1 MTIQFQDILSHIST
15 VLKQHFGEPQGNR
28 YVLGVSGGPDSM
40 LLLYAMYSLELPVLV
55 VHVDYGMRGEES
67 DKDRE
72 LVEQMAFQWGY
83 ECCTVAAG
91 ACPDG
96 ENFQNW
102 ARTFRYDVFEAL
114 RNEQQAAAIL
124 TAHHKDDQVETILQ
138 KILRGSS
145 PGAWQ
150 GMQIWADPVFRPLLS
165 FSKKEIVQCCDEKA
179 IPYRTD
185 ASNEESGY
193 ARNFIRNELSGRLD
207 EFFPGW
213 DQNIL
218 KLPEMANWY
227 RQSVEYI
234 ADEVME
240 GNRII
245 LNKMQ
250 KVPVD
255 LHSAVLKYIF
265 EEKTE
270 RPGPSAGA
278 LHELTVLFTK
288 EFQTGKSIQDSGL
301 LFTRNRDAVIIEKA
315 QGDSGTA
322 QLQRNGGMKTEITEA
337 LIRAN
342 GGWQGQGMS
351 LNYTSEIKDTGPLYL
366 NPTEVSWPVVLR
378 SWEDGDRF
386 QPFGMEGHQK
396 VSDHLTNRKI
406 SAHKK
411 GKSLVLCGS
420 DGTIYAIIYPEADR
434 AGRRGAV
441 SEKVRCHKSTSNYLT
456 INFN

>member
-1 MTIQFQDILSHIST
+1 MHTNFQDILSHIST
-15 VLKQHFGEPQGNR
+15 ALNQQFGDAARNR

-40 LLLYAMYSLELPVLV
+40 LLLYAMYSLDLPVLV

-96 ENFQNW
+96 ENFQKW

-114 RNEQQAAAIL
+114 RNEQQAAAVL

-145 PGAWQ
+145 PAAWQ
-150 GMQIWADPVFRPLLS
+150 GMQIWADPVFRPLLP
-165 FSKKEIVQCCDEKA
+165 FSKKEIMRCCEEKA

-193 ARNFIRNELSGRLD
+193 ARNFIRNELSERLG

-227 RQSVEYI
+227 RQSVKYI
-234 ADEVME
+234 VRKVMH
-240 GNRII
+240 GNSID
-245 LNKMQ
+245 LNKMR
-250 KVPVD
+250 KVPAD
-255 LHSAVLKYIF
+255 LHSAILKFIF
-265 EEKTE
+265 EEKNAK
-270 RPGPSAGA
+270 PAPSSGT
-278 LHELTVLFTK
+278 LYEMTVLFD
-288 EFQTGKSIQDSGL
+288 EDFQTGKSLEESGL
-301 LFTRNRDAVIIEKA
+301 LFTRDRDRIVIEENRKPRKNNPDH
-315 QGDSGTA
+315 
-322 QLQRNGGMKTEITEA
+322 RNGAASIEIRED
-337 LIRAN
+337 LIHSN
-342 GGWQGQGMS
+342 GGWKGEEFNLS
-351 LNYTSEIKDTGPLYL
+351 YTSELKETGPLYL
-366 NPTEVSWPVVLR
+366 NPSEVAWPVIIR
-378 SWEDGDRF
+378 GWKDGDRF
-386 QPFGMEGHQK
+386 QPLGMEGHQK

-434 AGRRGAV
+434 TGRRGAV
-441 SEKVRCHKSTSNYLT
+441 SEKVRCHKSTPNYLT